1 MRSASMSS
9 EPTTVGETAEC
20 GSMSSM
26 PLQAPIRGSRANKM
40 ILCNDFMIVGFR
52 K

>member
-1 MRSASMSS
+1 MSS